1 MYLEFFFKVIIPDFS
16 LNRNFVLFD
25 KFVCLT
31 THIGCILSLIRDK
44 VENAAIIDLHED
56 ISTLKLNLV
65 KKDNITNSTIS
76 SIPARPIM
84 YL

>member
-31 THIGCILSLIRDK
+31 THIGCILSDK